1 MQMWSWFMMYI
12 INLFPSEYWS
22 LGIFLEPLIW
32 KTNAGYLRR
41 NPHCI
46 FIDFDLCN
54 MCSNILTESFNDAK
68 GRRGLPPSQLTGV
81 GKKSEKIGKMALIL
95 KTQSSK
101 NTAEKRW
108 EVKKPSYFT
117 VLKSVCF
124 PLKCLHSTFISYVW
138 LLLFYLY
145 FIFFFS
151 ISTFYSPFL
160 FNIITFLFQKVIIC
174 ITAWLG
180 Q

>member
-1 MQMWSWFMMYI
+1 MLCDMTLHIHEFMQMWSWFMMYI

-145 FIFFFS
+145 FIFFFQS
-151 ISTFYSPFL
+151 LLSTRLFYL
-160 FNIITFLFQKVIIC
+160 T
-174 ITAWLG
+174 
-180 Q
+180 